1 MLNNLWGGMIL
12 LAIVTAVLMGNVAE
26 LTNAAI
32 ESARDAITLC
42 ITMLGIM
49 SMWAGLMTVAEKAGL
64 VQSLARRSRPLLR
77 YLFPDL
83 GKNHPAHE
91 PIATNF
97 IANILGLGW
106 AATPSGLRAM
116 KMLQEEN
123 TTEEK
128 DTATRSM
135 RMFMVINMSSLQL
148 VTISVV
154 AYRMQYNSA
163 NPSEIIGPGL
173 IVTAITT
180 VIAVAYCKIMD
191 SLEQRRQRQ
200 RHSRFSPRT
209 SGEGSGIRLEA
220 SNLRGSRILPQTSG
234 ESSGIRLEAGNLRG
248 SRP

>member
-12 LAIVTAVLMGNVAE
+12 LAIVVALMTGNIPE

-64 VQSLARRSRPLLR
+64 VNALARRARPLLR
-77 YLFPDL
+77 WLFPDL

-97 IANILGLGW
+97 IANVLGLGW
-106 AATPSGLRAM
+106 AATPSGIRAM
-116 KMLQEEN
+116 KVLDKEN
-123 TTEEK
+123 PEPG
-128 DTATRSM
+128 TATRSM

-154 AYRMQYNSA
+154 AYRMQYGSA

-173 IVTAITT
+173 VVTSITT
-180 VIAVAYCKIMD
+180 VVAVVYCKILD
-191 SLEQRRQRQ
+191 GLERK
-200 RHSRFSPRT
+200 S
-209 SGEGSGIRLEA
+209 
-220 SNLRGSRILPQTSG
+220 
-234 ESSGIRLEAGNLRG
+234 
-248 SRP
+248 

>member
-1 MLNNLWGGMIL
+1 MLNKLWGGMIL
-12 LAIVTAVLMGNVAE
+12 IAIVIAVFTGNIPA

-32 ESARDAITLC
+32 ESAREAITLC

-49 SMWAGLMTVAEKAGL
+49 SMWSGLMTVAEKAGL
-64 VQSLARRSRPLLR
+64 VGALARRSRPLLR
-77 YLFPDL
+77 YLFPEL

-106 AATPSGLRAM
+106 AATPSGLKAM
-116 KMLQEEN
+116 EEMQKSN
-123 TTEEK
+123 PKK

-154 AYRMQYNSA
+154 AYRMQFGSA

-173 IVTAITT
+173 IVTMATT
-180 VIAVAYCKIMD
+180 IVAVVFCKV
-191 SLEQRRQRQ
+191 LE
-200 RHSRFSPRT
+200 RFEKS
-209 SGEGSGIRLEA
+209 
-220 SNLRGSRILPQTSG
+220 
-234 ESSGIRLEAGNLRG
+234 
-248 SRP
+248 

>member
-12 LAIVTAVLMGNVAE
+12 LAIVVALMTGNIPA

-64 VQSLARRSRPLLR
+64 VQALARRARPMLR
-77 YLFPDL
+77 FLFPDL

-106 AATPSGLRAM
+106 AATPSGIRAM
-116 KMLQEEN
+116 KVLQEEN
-123 TTEEK
+123 PTK

-173 IVTAITT
+173 LVTAVTT
-180 VIAVAYCKIMD
+180 VVAVVYCKILD
-191 SLEQRRQRQ
+191 GLERKK
-200 RHSRFSPRT
+200 
-209 SGEGSGIRLEA
+209 G
-220 SNLRGSRILPQTSG
+220 
-234 ESSGIRLEAGNLRG
+234 
-248 SRP
+248 

>member
-1 MLNNLWGGMIL
+1 MNKHGIDILRGCLAMLNKLWGGMIL
-12 LAIVTAVLMGNVAE
+12 LAITVAVGTGNMSE

-32 ESARDAITLC
+32 ESAREAITLC

-49 SMWAGLMTVAEKAGL
+49 GMWAGLMAVAEKAGL
-64 VQSLARRSRPLLR
+64 VGALARRSRPLLR

-106 AATPSGLRAM
+106 AATPSGIKAM
-116 KMLQEEN
+116 QEMQAEN
-123 TTEEK
+123 PQK

-154 AYRMQYNSA
+154 AYRMQFGSA

-173 IVTAITT
+173 VVTMATT
-180 VIAVAYCKIMD
+180 VVAVAYCKI
-191 SLEQRRQRQ
+191 LE
-200 RHSRFSPRT
+200 RFDK
-209 SGEGSGIRLEA
+209 
-220 SNLRGSRILPQTSG
+220 Q
-234 ESSGIRLEAGNLRG
+234 
-248 SRP
+248 

>member
-1 MLNNLWGGMIL
+1 MLNNMWGGMIL
-12 LAIVTAVLMGNVAE
+12 LAIVVAVLMGNIPD

-49 SMWAGLMTVAEKAGL
+49 SMWAGLMTVAEKSGM
-64 VQSLARRSRPLLR
+64 VGSLAHRARPLLR
-77 YLFPDL
+77 WLFPDL

-106 AATPSGLRAM
+106 AATPSGLAAM
-116 KMLQEEN
+116 KCLQEEN
-123 TTEEK
+123 PQK

-154 AYRMQYNSA
+154 AYRMQYASS

-173 IVTAITT
+173 VVTALTT
-180 VIAVAYCKIMD
+180 VVAVVFCKMLD
-191 SLEQRRQRQ
+191 AWEMGRERALGSL
-200 RHSRFSPRT
+200 SPRPT
-209 SGEGSGIRLEA
+209 QEA
-220 SNLRGSRILPQTSG
+220 
-234 ESSGIRLEAGNLRG
+234 
-248 SRP
+248 RPLTPSFNRVKP

>member
-1 MLNNLWGGMIL
+1 MLNYLWGGMIL
-12 LAIVTAVLMGNVAE
+12 LAILVALFTGNIPQ

-49 SMWAGLMTVAEKAGL
+49 SMWAGLMTVAQEAGL
-64 VQSLARRSRPLLR
+64 VQALARRARPLLR

-83 GKNHPAHE
+83 GYDHPAHE

-106 AATPSGLRAM
+106 AATPSGIAAM
-116 KMLQEEN
+116 KVLQEEN
-123 TTEEK
+123 PTK

-154 AYRMQYNSA
+154 AYRMQYGSA
-163 NPSEIIGPGL
+163 NPSEIIGPGMV
-173 IVTAITT
+173 VTGITT
-180 VIAVAYCKIMD
+180 ILAVAFCKILD
-191 SLEQRRQRQ
+191 SFERKKERRRD
-200 RHSRFSPRT
+200 R
-209 SGEGSGIRLEA
+209 
-220 SNLRGSRILPQTSG
+220 
-234 ESSGIRLEAGNLRG
+234 
-248 SRP
+248 

>member
-1 MLNNLWGGMIL
+1 MLNKLWGGMIL
-12 LAIVTAVLMGNVAE
+12 LAILIAVFTGNIPA

-32 ESARDAITLC
+32 ESAREAITLC

-64 VQSLARRSRPLLR
+64 VGALARRSRPLLR
-77 YLFPDL
+77 YLFPEL

-116 KMLQEEN
+116 EEMQKSN
-123 TTEEK
+123 PKK

-154 AYRMQYNSA
+154 AYRMQFGSA

-173 IVTAITT
+173 IVTMLTT
-180 VIAVAYCKIMD
+180 VVAVAFCKI
-191 SLEQRRQRQ
+191 LE
-200 RHSRFSPRT
+200 RFEKT
-209 SGEGSGIRLEA
+209 
-220 SNLRGSRILPQTSG
+220 
-234 ESSGIRLEAGNLRG
+234 
-248 SRP
+248 

>member
-1 MLNNLWGGMIL
+1 MLNYLWGGMIL
-12 LAIVTAVLMGNVAE
+12 LAIAVAALTGNMAA

-32 ESARDAITLC
+32 DSAREAVALC
-42 ITMLGIM
+42 ITMLGVL
-49 SMWAGLMTVAEKAGL
+49 SMWTGLMTVAQKAGL
-64 VQSLARRSRPLLR
+64 ISALSNKAKPLLR

-83 GKNHPAHE
+83 GWDHPAHE

-106 AATPSGLRAM
+106 AATPSGLKAM
-116 KMLQEEN
+116 EVMQKDNRQ
-123 TTEEK
+123 K

-173 IVTAITT
+173 IITLLT
-180 VIAVAYCKIMD
+180 TIVAVAFCKI
-191 SLEQRRQRQ
+191 LE
-200 RHSRFSPRT
+200 RFD
-209 SGEGSGIRLEA
+209 
-220 SNLRGSRILPQTSG
+220 
-234 ESSGIRLEAGNLRG
+234 
-248 SRP
+248 RP

>member
-1 MLNNLWGGMIL
+1 MLNKIWGGMIL
-12 LAIVTAVLMGNVAE
+12 LAIVIAIFTGNMPA

-32 ESARDAITLC
+32 ESAREAITLC

-64 VQSLARRSRPLLR
+64 VGALARKARPLLR

-116 KMLQEEN
+116 KEMQAEN
-123 TTEEK
+123 PKK

-154 AYRMQYNSA
+154 AYRMQFGSA

-173 IVTAITT
+173 IVTMATT
-180 VIAVAYCKIMD
+180 VVAVAFCKM
-191 SLEQRRQRQ
+191 LEKL
-200 RHSRFSPRT
+200 
-209 SGEGSGIRLEA
+209 GK
-220 SNLRGSRILPQTSG
+220 
-234 ESSGIRLEAGNLRG
+234 
-248 SRP
+248 